1 MFNQDAIKAYQT
13 AEQDYLVE
21 GADPHDLVQILFT
34 HLLLSMELARDAL
47 EIKDLASK
55 SEHLTKALTI
65 VHVLATS
72 LDFDRG
78 GEVAQSLEQ
87 VYVWARKRLIEASFR
102 NNLEALNE
110 VHEAISEIA
119 SAWNTISSA
128 AKAA

>member
-1 MFNQDAIKAYQT
+1 MFNRDAIKAYQT

-34 HLLLSMELARDAL
+34 HLLLSMELGRDAL
-47 EIKDLASK
+47 ERKDLAAK

-65 VHVLATS
+65 VHVLTTS
-72 LDFDRG
+72 LDFERG
-78 GEVAQSLEQ
+78 GEVAQSLEHL
-87 VYVWARKRLIEASFR
+87 YVWARRRLIEASFK
-102 NNLEALNE
+102 NNIEALNE

-119 SAWNTISSA
+119 NAWNSISTA

>member
-47 EIKDLASK
+47 EVKDFASK

-78 GEVAQSLEQ
+78 GEVAKSLEQ
-87 VYVWARKRLIEASFR
+87 VYVWARKRLIEASFK
-102 NNLEALNE
+102 NNIEALNE
-110 VHEAISEIA
+110 VHEAIGEIA
-119 SAWNTISSA
+119 NAWNSISSA